1 MRRNRDFIGPAG
13 MGGTVALWGAS
24 SIIQSVQEFTV
35 SLGTTTSGTATI
47 AAVDTTRA
55 VLFYRGS
62 YNNNTGTSG
71 VLYVNATGELTNATT
86 VTCNRNSAAG
96 VNMVAAFYVI
106 EFMPGVLKNIQRGRL
121 TLSNGSAIATTA
133 VSTYN
138 ANKSFIPWTGMYA
151 ENVSPDD
158 ANYAMTYF
166 NNSTSIGF
174 TRTGNTNAMKVE
186 YQLVEFF

>member
-1 MRRNRDFIGPAG
+1 MRRQRNLLGPQG
-13 MGGTVALWGAS
+13 MGGMVSLWGAS
-24 SIIQSVQEFTV
+24 SLIRSVQEFTV
-35 SLGTTTSGTATI
+35 SLGTSAYGTATI

-71 VLYVNATGELTNATT
+71 VLYVNATGELTNSTT
-86 VTCNRNSAAG
+86 VSCERNSAAG

-106 EFMPGVLKNIQRGRL
+106 EFAPGVIKNIQRGRL

-133 VSTYN
+133 VSTYDS
-138 ANKSFIPWTGMYA
+138 NKSFIPWTGMYA

-166 NNSTSIGF
+166 NNSTSLGF